1 MASEPKA
8 KELIRYCLPDSH
20 PRHVYCPETSS
31 RVTLA
36 LLGTVFQT
44 GLSVL
49 LRLRLLTVLFR
60 LRLLRHVQNLSRITR
75 MRRILSFS
83 RISFNPVLPLD
94 IWFTTDCICAYTA
107 LDSLQQEIIRDN
119 HSARQAQTNHNR
131 INKSV
136 KRTNPSHPR
145 YPWFLWTR
153 RESRRRR
160 SISIRYCLPE
170 IKDPLLSQCKGEAG

>member
-1 MASEPKA
+1 MS
-8 KELIRYCLPDSH
+8 RYCLPDSY
-20 PRHVYCPETSS
+20 PLLAFNPETSS

-36 LLGTVFQT
+36 SLGTVFQT

-94 IWFTTDCICAYTA
+94 IGFTTDCICAYTA

-119 HSARQAQTNHNR
+119 HSARQGAD
-131 INKSV
+131 KS
-136 KRTNPSHPR
+136 
-145 YPWFLWTR
+145 
-153 RESRRRR
+153 
-160 SISIRYCLPE
+160 
-170 IKDPLLSQCKGEAG
+170 

>member
-8 KELIRYCLPDSH
+8 SEHIKGVLSSRQLSLTFLI
-20 PRHVYCPETSS
+20 PETSS

-36 LLGTVFQT
+36 TLGIVFQT

-83 RISFNPVLPLD
+83 RISFNLVLPLD
-94 IWFTTDCICAYTA
+94 IGFTTDCICAYTA
-107 LDSLQQEIIRDN
+107 LDSLQQEIIRGN
-119 HSARQAQTNHNR
+119 PSARQAQ
-131 INKSV
+131 INPTTQKKSV
-136 KRTNPSHPR
+136 KEQI
-145 YPWFLWTR
+145 R
-153 RESRRRR
+153 R
-160 SISIRYCLPE
+160 IGFIRDCL
-170 IKDPLLSQCKGEAG
+170 